1 MLNRH
6 LNRFIAISALLLAG
20 CQSWTYRAVPN
31 VNVSRPNELGSEG
44 PLELKL
50 EPAGPPMDRATRQ
63 WIRDHQTGVA
73 SMQTVLVA
81 SWKHDV
87 MGTYQSDCGRTLVIL
102 LDGAPKPG
110 RVWLTAENSMLI
122 NYSSYS
128 APSRQRIGIEGS
140 IDIVRVRD
148 GAIDTEV
155 AVRDTN
161 DIDSSQFMDRPWDT
175 LNRQFPFK
183 LTGRHTFAVTDPSD
197 PVFRAAGVKWE
208 GQ

>member
-6 LNRFIAISALLLAG
+6 LHRFLGISALLLAG

-44 PLELKL
+44 PLELKI
-50 EPAGPPMDRATRQ
+50 EPAGPVMSAADRK
-63 WIRDHQTGVA
+63 WVRDHEIGVP

-81 SWKHDV
+81 SWQRD
-87 MGTYQSDCGRTLVIL
+87 MGTYQSNCGRTLVIL
-102 LDGAPKPG
+102 LDGPPKPG

-128 APSRQRIGIEGS
+128 APSRQRIGLEGS
-140 IDIVRVRD
+140 INILSVQGDKIY
-148 GAIDTEV
+148 TEI
-155 AVRDTN
+155 AARDTT

-183 LTGRHTFAVTDPSD
+183 LTGRHTFAVTTPDDPL
-197 PVFRAAGVKWE
+197 FKTAGVKWE